1 MTKVVIDCDP
11 GTDDLCAIV
20 LAAQWLDVVGLVSV
34 SGNVPLQHT
43 TRNALYAAQ
52 LARLDC
58 PVVEGAA
65 KPLSVE
71 GQFASEV
78 HGETGLGGAVL
89 PRIETELSD
98 ESATDFLL
106 RMSREH
112 DDLWIIAI
120 GPLTNIAHAI
130 QADADFVGRI
140 AGISIMGGSVG
151 GGNTTAAAEFNFWV
165 DPEAADVVLRSG
177 ARMRVCGL
185 NATHQVLLD
194 ESFVERVARLNPE
207 RLAPVQKVLSFM
219 LEVGAKRTGE
229 PLSPLHDPC
238 SVAAVSHPHLFG
250 FAERNMQIELQG
262 SLTRG
267 MSVVDERKGYKVRPA
282 NVEIA
287 YEVDGQAILD
297 LMYDAI
303 VDLE

>member
-1 MTKVVIDCDP
+1 VTKVVIDCDP

-20 LAAQWLDVVGLVSV
+20 LAARLLDVVGLVSV

-43 TRNALYAAQ
+43 TQNALYAAQ

-65 KPLSVE
+65 EPLVGE
-71 GQFASEV
+71 GQFASEI

-89 PRIETELSD
+89 PSIETELSE

-112 DDLWIIAI
+112 YDLWIIAI

-140 AGISIMGGSVG
+140 AGISIMGGSAG
-151 GGNTTAAAEFNFWV
+151 GGNTTAAAEFNFWA

-185 NATHQVLLD
+185 NLTQQVLVD
-194 ESFVERVARLNPE
+194 EDFVERAARLNPE
-207 RLAPVQKVLSFM
+207 RLSPLQEVLSFM
-219 LEVGAKRTGE
+219 LEVSRKRTGE

-238 SVAAVSHPHLFG
+238 SIAAVSHPHLFG
-250 FAERNMQIELQG
+250 FTERNMQIELQG
-262 SLTRG
+262 TLTRG
-267 MSVVDERKGYKVRPA
+267 MSVVDERRGGSSQPA
-282 NVEIA
+282 NVELA

-297 LMYDAI
+297 LMFDAI
-303 VDLE
+303 ADLE